1 MGQSF
6 KPNGQLGGMGS
17 QVKANDMTG
26 VPKELQTWNGMQA
39 RMDPD
44 RARMAARKE
53 QRAANSMSY
62 HQAWKDNL
70 QALREKRI
78 ELAARASKAGSVEV
92 RAPCKDRLHLC
103 NSNQINIPVHS
114 HTLRWVCNA

>member
-6 KPNGQLGGMGS
+6 NPNGPNLGKMGA

-26 VPKELQTWNGMQA
+26 VPKELQRWNGMQA

-44 RARMAARKE
+44 RARAAARKE
-53 QRAANSMSY
+53 LRAANSMSY
-62 HQAWKDNL
+62 EQARRDNL

-78 ELAARASKAGSVEV
+78 ELAERASE
-92 RAPCKDRLHLC
+92 RA
-103 NSNQINIPVHS
+103 
-114 HTLRWVCNA
+114 